1 MPDGLTQLGAYAFS
15 DCENLRDV
23 NIPRG
28 ISTIPQFAFKDT
40 GLDRI
45 TIPGTVNTIGSWAFV
60 FCESLR
66 HLTIENGVKRI
77 EGAFSGTPLTVVTIP
92 ESVQWVGSGAF
103 SCKSLD
109 TVAFL
114 SDSALIEEY
123 AFENASE
130 TVFYGHKNSTAQA
143 YAKRFGYP
151 FVELES

>member
-28 ISTIPQFAFKDT
+28 ISTIPQFAFKGT

-45 TIPGTVNTIGSWAFV
+45 TIPGTVNTIESWAFV

-77 EGAFSGTPLTVVTIP
+77 EGAFPAHLSLWLRSPKVCNGLVQALFLVNPSIP
-92 ESVQWVGSGAF
+92 
-103 SCKSLD
+103 
-109 TVAFL
+109 
-114 SDSALIEEY
+114 
-123 AFENASE
+123 
-130 TVFYGHKNSTAQA
+130 
-143 YAKRFGYP
+143 
-151 FVELES
+151 